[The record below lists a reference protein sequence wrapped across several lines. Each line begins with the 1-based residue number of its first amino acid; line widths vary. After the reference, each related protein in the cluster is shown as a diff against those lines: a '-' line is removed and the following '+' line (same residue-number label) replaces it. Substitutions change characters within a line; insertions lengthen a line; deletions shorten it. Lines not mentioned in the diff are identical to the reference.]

1 MQDINKVLETLHP
14 LERKVFPIL
23 DKYSSFEEIVKHSKL
38 EEIEVLRALQWL
50 QNKKLI
56 ILKTEVKEMLSL
68 GRNGEEYKKNKL
80 PERRMLEAL
89 EHGSRSM
96 EELISSGK
104 VRKEEANVCIGMLKM
119 KGAVEIEKGNDGLG
133 LNITEEGKKLVNS
146 RLDEEKILD
155 KNLPIDVKKLTEH
168 EKKTM
173 KDMLRRKELI
183 ALELVK
189 LREAV
194 LTESGRKAIKSGIS
208 TEEVLDRVTPEILKS
223 GEWRDKKFRSYDI
236 KAPVAKVFGGRRHF
250 MNEAIEYVKKI
261 WMDLGFKEMS
271 GNIVQSSFW
280 NFDALFTAQ
289 DHPAREMQDTF
300 FIKEPKLAKL
310 PGRYADKELIKR
322 LKDTHEYG
330 WKTGSKG
337 WDYKWSIEEAQKNVL
352 RTHTTVLSAQTL
364 AGLKEEDLPA
374 KFFSIGTVFRNE
386 TLDWSH
392 LFEFHQTDCIVVDP
406 NANFKHLLGY
416 LKEFFRKMGY
426 EKVRVRPA
434 YFPYTEPSVEV
445 EVFHPVHKKW
455 IELGGAGIFRPE
467 VVMPLLGKDIPVLA
481 WGLGFGRIIS
491 EYYNITDIRELYKND
506 LKQIREAKA
515 WLR

>member
-14 LERKVFPIL
+14 LERKVFPL
-23 DKYSSFEEIVKHSKL
+23 LEKDSDFSKLVKNSGL

-56 ILKTEVKEMLSL
+56 ILKTEVKEMLNL
-68 GRNGEEYKKNKL
+68 AKNGEKYKKHKM
-80 PERRMLEAL
+80 PERRLLEAL
-89 EHGSRSM
+89 DKGSESIN
-96 EELISSGK
+96 EIVKSGK
-104 VRKEEANVCIGMLKM
+104 VEKDEANICIGMLK
-119 KGAVEIEKGNDGLG
+119 KKNAVDINKDSTGLVLSLTDEGEKL
-133 LNITEEGKKLVNS
+133 LKSKF
-146 RLDEEKILD
+146 DEEKILEKD
-155 KNLPIDVKKLTEH
+155 MPVDIKKLNDE
-168 EKKTM
+168 EQKIV
-173 KDMLRRKELI
+173 KDMLKRKELVSV
-183 ALELVK
+183 ELIK
-189 LREAV
+189 IREAS
-194 LTESGRKAIKSGIS
+194 LTDEGKRGLKSGVS
-208 TEEVLDRVTPEILKS
+208 MENVLDRVTPELLKS
-223 GEWRDKKFRSYDI
+223 GEWKDKKFRSYDI
-236 KAPVAKVFGGRRHF
+236 KAPVSKVFGGRRHF
-250 MNEAIEYVKKI
+250 MNEAIDYVKKI

-289 DHPAREMQDTF
+289 DHPARDLQDTF
-300 FIKEPKLAKL
+300 FIKDPALAKL
-310 PGRYADKELIKR
+310 PSKYANKEIIKR
-322 LKDTHEYG
+322 LKETHENG
-330 WKTGSKG
+330 WKTGSDG
-337 WDYKWSIEEAQKNVL
+337 WDYKWKIEDALKNVL

-364 AGLKEEDLPA
+364 AKLKEEDMPA

-416 LKEFFRKMGY
+416 LKEFFKKMGY
-426 EKVRVRPA
+426 DRIRIRPA

-455 IELGGAGIFRPE
+455 IELGGAGVFRPE
-467 VVMPLLGKDIPVLA
+467 VVMPLLGKDVPVLA

-491 EYYNITDIRELYKND
+491 EYYSITDIRDLYKND

-515 WLR
+515 WLK